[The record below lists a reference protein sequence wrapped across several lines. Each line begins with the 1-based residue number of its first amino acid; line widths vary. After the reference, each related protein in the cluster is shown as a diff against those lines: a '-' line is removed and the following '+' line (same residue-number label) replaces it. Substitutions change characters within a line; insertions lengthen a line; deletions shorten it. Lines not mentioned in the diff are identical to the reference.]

1 MNRTLLLILCDFL
14 LLTLLAL
21 TRWEDA
27 TPAPS
32 TGRSAATT
40 PPAAQAE
47 APAREGEGPA
57 TPEQDLV
64 ALMRL
69 SLEDEQARRDEIARD
84 LAQTEAERLAAERAR
99 TELATSLDRA
109 ERSAAALDQSLSTTR
124 AAAEA
129 ERARNAELARELA
142 AREAEARR
150 REEELARTA
159 AAEAAARGRAE
170 ELAVQVGV
178 ATREKEILR
187 EQTETLRAA
196 VEAERAERQRVQET
210 TTQIAAAAGQIA
222 ERTGELAREIRE
234 SQPIN
239 ANTLFET
246 FLQRRVQTRF
256 DASRSTFFGA
266 ATQAPEN
273 RTVLASDG
281 KDIVALLHVDD
292 TPFDLRASSQP
303 DWDRLVL
310 SITRGPTT
318 LRPPGLAFASLDPRV
333 VLVPLSA
340 EEAKRLG
347 SEPYLLALEPFKFP
361 EAVLISAGGA
371 GYGELPFKIDPRNPG
386 YVKVDNRLVRRLF
399 GDFSPSRGDLVL
411 SKTGELLGIMVSAD
425 TCALIN
431 NFLPQRAL
439 PLGPDV
445 KATPTG
451 PVLDAVARRWQML
464 PAGVR

>member
-27 TPAPS
+27 TPAAAQ
-32 TGRSAATT
+32 GRAPGPT
-40 PPAAQAE
+40 PPAAQA
-47 APAREGEGPA
+47 GTGA
-57 TPEQDLV
+57 TAEEDVV
-64 ALMRL
+64 ALMRF
-69 SLEDEQARRDEIARD
+69 SLEEEEGRRAELARSLER
-84 LAQTEAERLAAERAR
+84 TEAERQATERAR
-99 TELATSLDRA
+99 AELATELARTERNAA
-109 ERSAAALDQSLSTTR
+109 ELDQNLATTR

-129 ERARNAELARELA
+129 ERARNAALAKELAE
-142 AREAEARR
+142 REAEARR
-150 REEELARTA
+150 REEELARSA
-159 AAEAAARGRAE
+159 AAEAAARARAE
-170 ELAVQVGV
+170 QLAVQVGV
-178 ATREKEILR
+178 AAREKEILQ
-187 EQTETLRAA
+187 EQAQTLRAA

-210 TTQIAAAAGQIA
+210 TTQLAAATGQIA
-222 ERTGELAREIRE
+222 ERTGELAREFRE
-234 SQPIN
+234 AQPIN
-239 ANTLFET
+239 ANTLFEA
-246 FLQRRVQTRF
+246 FLQRRVRAQF
-256 DASRSTFFGA
+256 DASRSTFLG
-266 ATQAPEN
+266 PVSRDPRG

-281 KDIVALLHVDD
+281 KSVVALLHVDD

-303 DWDRLVL
+303 DWERLLLTL
-310 SITRGPTT
+310 SRGAGVV
-318 LRPPGLAFASLDPRV
+318 RPARLEFASLDPRV

-340 EEAKRLG
+340 EEAERIG
-347 SEPYLLALEPFKFP
+347 GEPYLLALEPFKFP

-411 SKTGELLGIMVSAD
+411 SKTGELLGIMVSND

-439 PLGPDV
+439 PLGPDL

-451 PVLDAVARRWQML
+451 SVLDAVARRWQML
-464 PAGVR
+464 PAGMR